1 MKALIIAAFL
11 IVSSLAVTQIP
22 ITNAEL
28 KRIET
33 LRNSKTWG
41 GFMIKLAEL
50 HMLAEGPV
58 DALITGIE
66 EVLADLE
73 RKHTAADEAFDK
85 RT

>member
-1 MKALIIAAFL
+1 
-11 IVSSLAVTQIP
+11 
-22 ITNAEL
+22 
-28 KRIET
+28 
-33 LRNSKTWG
+33 
-41 GFMIKLAEL
+41 MIKLAEL